1 MKIKNLCFSFLFLFF
16 VNSHT
21 KAQSVQTLQSAIN
34 HDRKF
39 IELGLGVQMSGIKDE
54 DFIESNYSPL
64 LKLTAGKYIWR
75 GIGFQA
81 GYKGLWF
88 NTISADV
95 RHYYTFIYTE
105 LLLNS
110 NAFLPERGKQRI
122 LALEFH
128 GGPGFFYNHHYA
140 RPNVCGNLGGQLIF
154 RVSPNLSLLVDVD
167 AVVGWDIYQGN
178 LDILPGVGCGFT
190 YRF

>member
-1 MKIKNLCFSFLFLFF
+1 MKIKNLFFNFLILFI

-21 KAQSVQTLQSAIN
+21 KAQPIQTLQLDSN
-34 HDRKF
+34 YDRMF
-39 IELGLGVQMSGIKDE
+39 VGLGLGVQMSGIKDE
-54 DFIESNYSPL
+54 DFVESNYSPL

-88 NTISADV
+88 NTISDDV
-95 RHYYTFIYTE
+95 RHYYTFFYTE

-110 NAFLPERGKQRI
+110 NAFLTDLGKLRSV
-122 LALEFH
+122 ALEFH

-140 RPNVCGNLGGQLIF
+140 RPNICGNFGGQLISM
-154 RVSPNLSLLVDVD
+154 VSPNLSFLVDVD

-178 LDILPGVGCGFT
+178 LDILPGVGFGFT
-190 YRF
+190 YWF